1 MGGPIRGTNPGSAD
15 PAVKFLEMP
24 IEGAWAIQPEPARD
38 DRGYFARVF
47 DVDAFIEH
55 GLATDVVQAGV
66 SFNRHA
72 RTLRGLHFQVP
83 PHEENK
89 LVRCSRGAVFDVVVD
104 LRSESPTYL
113 QWHGDEL
120 VADEGRMLYVPTG
133 CAHGFVTMVDE
144 SVVHYQ
150 IDAPY
155 VPAAARGIRWD
166 DPSIGIDWPVEPA
179 VMSERDRSLPELE
192 P

>member
-1 MGGPIRGTNPGSAD
+1 M
-15 PAVKFLEMP
+15 KFLEMP